1 MFSHDAQYIT
11 IRNQY
16 VAFYQ
21 SIAYITF
28 QQKVKQAA
36 EKRPKMVQIKM
47 KMYMKISP
55 TKAAV
60 TIKNRH
66 DSAKLYFFFINYR
79 FTSIDNL
86 PCC

>member
-28 QQKVKQAA
+28 QQKVKQPAK
-36 EKRPKMVQIKM
+36 KRPKMVQIKM

-66 DSAKLYFFFINYR
+66 DSVKLYFFFINYR

>member
-28 QQKVKQAA
+28 QQKVKQTA

-60 TIKNRH
+60 TIKN
-66 DSAKLYFFFINYR
+66 ALNYIFFYKL
-79 FTSIDNL
+79 
-86 PCC
+86 